1 MGYEENVTVDEGTNA
16 QGVRTQLHFEGDSLI
31 VQRSYDAEPHL
42 QYARAARESTEG
54 MRWGEG
60 RLVGHIPPAEY
71 ARFLLIRDNTQRKN
85 AIKAWLRENSQF
97 VMFEKYLK
105 C

>member
-1 MGYEENVTVDEGTNA
+1 MGHEGNVTVDEGVST

-42 QYARAARESTEG
+42 EYARQAREATEG
-54 MRWGEG
+54 KRWGEG

-71 ARFLLIRDNTQRKN
+71 ARFLLIRDNGARQA

-105 C
+105 R

>member
-1 MGYEENVTVDEGTNA
+1 MGYEENVTVDEGMSS
-16 QGVRTQLHFEGDSLI
+16 QGVHTQLHFEGDSLI

-42 QYARAARESTEG
+42 QYAREAREATTG

-71 ARFLLIRDNTQRKN
+71 ARFLLIRDNAARKT

-105 C
+105 R